1 MTPEVLDGLSREE
14 ALRAAGRSR
23 AYGLFAAAVDYPE
36 GRLLE
41 DIREGRLAEA
51 LSEALGAVDPGL
63 LDEVD
68 WDALRDGGEQDELAI
83 EYTRLF
89 DVGVAGPPCS
99 LYGGMYGGARMKKM
113 EEAVRFYNHFGLSLA
128 EKPRELPDHLTTE
141 LEFLHYLA
149 FREAEALQAEQ
160 DAGAYRRAQRDFI
173 ERHPGQWIP
182 KLRAKLEQEGALR
195 FFQALARAL
204 ERLLERA
211 RVQLESCD

>member
-23 AYGLFAAAVDYPE
+23 AYGLFATAVDYPE

-41 DIREGRLAEA
+41 DIRDGRLAEA
-51 LSEALGAVDPGL
+51 LSEALGAVDPEL

-99 LYGGMYGGARMKKM
+99 LYGGTYGGARMKKM
-113 EEAVRFYNHFGLSLA
+113 EEAVRFYNHFGLSLS

-182 KLRAKLEQEGALR
+182 KLRAKLEQEGAMR
-195 FFQALARAL
+195 FFVTLARSL

-211 RVQLESCD
+211 RMQLET